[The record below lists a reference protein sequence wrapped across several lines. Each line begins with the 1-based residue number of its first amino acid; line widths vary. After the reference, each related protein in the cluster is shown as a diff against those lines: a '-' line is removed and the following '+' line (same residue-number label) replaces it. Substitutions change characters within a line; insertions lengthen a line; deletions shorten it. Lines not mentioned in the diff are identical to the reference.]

1 MNKPDFKL
9 YADSILDRQ
18 ELEIALR
25 KIYDVG
31 YRDGYM
37 DLNQEPSDCFLNENG
52 VYITVDD
59 NA

>member
-37 DLNQEPSDCFLNENG
+37 DIEQEQIEDA
-52 VYITVDD
+52 IIVDTD
-59 NA
+59 A